1 MYYAEDNDKVSVNDL
16 TVSYIDEGITN
27 PATIIFIHGF
37 PLNKSMWEKQIKQ
50 FKEDYRVIAYDIRG
64 HGNTDV
70 GNDNFS
76 IDFFVYD
83 LISMMNALGIG
94 KAILCGFSMGGYI
107 ALRAIEKH
115 PERFSALL
123 LCDTNCAA
131 DSPETKVKRL
141 KTIEFIRENGLEQ
154 YAEDSLEKLFAP
166 ISFSN
171 HIKEMDDVREMIL
184 KTSIQTLYKTL
195 HALAERSETCTSLH
209 NINIPVLILVGK
221 NDVITPPELAL
232 KMHKKIQGSV
242 MHIINR
248 AGHVS
253 NMENPKEFND
263 YLAEFLLLIKT
274 KQH

>member
-1 MYYAEDNDKVSVNDL
+1 MNYSEDKDKVSVNDL

-27 PATIIFIHGF
+27 SATIIFIHGF

-76 IDFFVYD
+76 IEFFVYD
-83 LISMMNALGIG
+83 LISLMNALSIE
-94 KAILCGFSMGGYI
+94 KAIICGFSMGGYI

-115 PERFSALL
+115 PGRFSALL

-154 YAEDSLEKLFAP
+154 YAEESLEKLFAP
-166 ISFSN
+166 ISLSN
-171 HIKEMDDVREMIL
+171 HIKEMDLVREMII
-184 KTSIQTLYKTL
+184 KTPKQTLYKTL
-195 HALAERSETCTSLH
+195 NALAERSETCTNLH
-209 NINIPVLILVGK
+209 KINVPVLILVGK
-221 NDVITPPELAL
+221 NDVITPPELAMT
-232 KMHKKIQGSV
+232 MHEKIQGSV
-242 MHIINR
+242 IQLINH

-253 NMENPKEFND
+253 NMENPKEFNHH
-263 YLAEFLLLIKT
+263 LAEFLLTIKT
-274 KQH
+274 KQQ